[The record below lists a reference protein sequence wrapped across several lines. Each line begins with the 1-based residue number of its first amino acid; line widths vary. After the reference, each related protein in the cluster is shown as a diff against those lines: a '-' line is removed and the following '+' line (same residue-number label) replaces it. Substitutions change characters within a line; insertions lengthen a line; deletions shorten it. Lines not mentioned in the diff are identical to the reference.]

1 MAFGEKEKFPFSNDK
16 AFADARFWADLST
29 ITEEVSLMATT
40 KEINKFDYVKEGV
53 RYTIH
58 VEGADGGVMWGTWNC
73 HDCNVGGSSKKSA
86 TSIMDA
92 AEAAKSDL
100 EHHHI
105 ANHSV

>member
-1 MAFGEKEKFPFSNDK
+1 M
-16 AFADARFWADLST
+16 T
-29 ITEEVSLMATT
+29 QEVSPVTIT
-40 KEINKFDYVKEGV
+40 KEINRFDYVKEGV

-73 HDCNVGGSSKKSA
+73 HSCNVGGSSKKSA
-86 TSIMDA
+86 TSIADA

-105 ANHSV
+105 ANHEV